1 MQDGPAYNHFGYMQ
15 DSNPTNRKPNPNPL
29 TLTATLADSLIRINQ
44 GHHPRK
50 SPLCFQKIYNNF
62 RWSATALRCPAN
74 SQNWQIV
81 QDSPAYNQCVVL
93 IYCPKNS
100 Q

>member
-50 SPLCFQKIYNNF
+50 SPLCFQKYTIISVG
-62 RWSATALRCPAN
+62 RLLL
-74 SQNWQIV
+74 
-81 QDSPAYNQCVVL
+81 CVVL
-93 IYCPKNS
+93 QIAKTDRSCRTVLRI
-100 Q
+100 